1 MAVPAQTFTTYGAVG
16 EREDLTDIIYDIS
29 PMDTPFLSNASRE
42 SATAVFYEWQTD
54 SLDTAAVNA
63 QLEGDDGVTSTSSAT
78 TRLGNYTQISTKV
91 PRVTGTLRAVAT
103 AGRADELAYQISK
116 RGRELKRDMET
127 ALTGTQAASAGG
139 AGTARNLAGIGAWL
153 STNQVQKG
161 ANATTPPVSSGAP
174 STDPTA
180 GTAATFV
187 EADLKS
193 VVKQCWDNGG
203 DPGVIM
209 TGSFNKQAASGFAGI
224 GTQFR
229 DVQPS
234 GPVSPGSIVGAADI
248 YISDFGQHQIVA
260 NRFMPAANVYALD
273 MEYWCVAYLRPIQT
287 EDLGK
292 TGDSD
297 RRMLISEYTLGSKNE
312 AASGKIYTTTTS

>member
-1 MAVPAQTFTTYGAVG
+1 MAVPSETFTTYGAVG

-29 PMDTPFLSNASRE
+29 PMDTPFLSNVARETASG
-42 SATAVFYEWQTD
+42 TLYEWQTD
-54 SLDTAAVNA
+54 SLAAAANNA
-63 QLEGDDGVTSTSSAT
+63 QVEGDDGVTSTAT
-78 TRLGNYTQISTKV
+78 ATVRLANFTQISTKV

-139 AGTARNLAGIGAWL
+139 AATARNLAGIGAWL
-153 STNQVQKG
+153 ATNQVQKG
-161 ANATTPPVSSGAP
+161 ANATTPATTSGAP

-193 VVKQCWDNGG
+193 VVKKCWDNGG

-209 TGSFNKQAASGFAGI
+209 CGSFNKQVASGFAGI

-229 DVQPS
+229 DVQPQ
-234 GPVSPGSIVGAADI
+234 GAIAPGSIVGAADI

-273 MEYWCVAYLRPIQT
+273 MEYWCVAYLRPITT

-297 RRMLISEYTLGSKNE
+297 RRMLIAEYTLGSKNE

>member
-1 MAVPAQTFTTYGAVG
+1 MAVPSQTFTTYGAVG

-29 PMDTPFLSNASRE
+29 PMDTPFLSNAARE
-42 SATAVFYEWQTD
+42 TASAVLYEWQTD
-54 SLDTAAVNA
+54 SLEAAANNA
-63 QLEGDDGVTSTSSAT
+63 QVEGDDGVTSTAT
-78 TRLGNYTQISTKV
+78 ATVRLANFTQISTKV

-127 ALTGTQAASAGG
+127 ALTGSQAASAGG
-139 AGTARNLAGIGAWL
+139 AATARNLAGIGAWL
-153 STNQVQKG
+153 ATNQVQKG
-161 ANATTPPVSSGAP
+161 AHATTPATTSGAP
-174 STDPTA
+174 TTDPTA

-193 VVKQCWDNGG
+193 VVKKCWDNGG

-209 TGSFNKQAASGFAGI
+209 CGSFNKQVASGFSGI

-234 GPVSPGSIVGAADI
+234 GPVAPGSIVGAADI

-260 NRFMPAANVYALD
+260 NRFMPSANVYALD
-273 MEYWCVAYLRPIQT
+273 MEYWCVAYLRPITT

-297 RRMLISEYTLGSKNE
+297 RRMLIAEYTLGSKNE

>member
-1 MAVPAQTFTTYGAVG
+1 MAVPSETFTTYGAVG

-29 PMDTPFLSNASRE
+29 PMDTPFLSNVARE
-42 SATAVFYEWQTD
+42 TASATLYEWQTD
-54 SLDTAAVNA
+54 SLAAASNNA
-63 QLEGDDGVTSTSSAT
+63 QIEGDDGVTSTAT
-78 TRLGNYTQISTKV
+78 ATNRLANFTQISTKV

-139 AGTARNLAGIGAWL
+139 AATARNLAGIGAWL
-153 STNQVQKG
+153 ATNQVQKG
-161 ANATTPPVSSGAP
+161 ANATTPATTSGAP
-174 STDPTA
+174 TTDPTA

-193 VVKQCWDNGG
+193 VVKKCWDNGG

-209 TGSFNKQAASGFAGI
+209 CGSFNKQVASGFAGI

-234 GPVSPGSIVGAADI
+234 GAIAPGSIVGAADI

-260 NRFMPAANVYALD
+260 NRFMPSANVYALD
-273 MEYWCVAYLRPIQT
+273 ME
-287 EDLGK
+287 
-292 TGDSD
+292 
-297 RRMLISEYTLGSKNE
+297 
-312 AASGKIYTTTTS
+312 

>member
-1 MAVPAQTFTTYGAVG
+1 MAVPSETFTTYGAVG

-29 PMDTPFLSNASRE
+29 PMDTPFLSNATRE
-42 SATAVFYEWQTD
+42 TASAVLYEWQTD
-54 SLDTAAVNA
+54 SLAAAAVNA
-63 QLEGDDGVTSTSSAT
+63 QVEGDDGVTSTAT
-78 TRLGNYTQISTKV
+78 ATVRLSNFTQISTKV

-139 AGTARNLAGIGAWL
+139 AATARNLAGIGAWL
-153 STNQVQKG
+153 ATNQVQKG
-161 ANATTPPVSSGAP
+161 ANATTPPVTSGAP
-174 STDPTA
+174 TTDPTA

-193 VVKQCWDNGG
+193 VVKKCWDNGG

-209 TGSFNKQAASGFAGI
+209 CGSFNKQVASGFAGI

-229 DVQPS
+229 DVQPQ
-234 GPVSPGSIVGAADI
+234 GAIAPGSIVGAADI

-260 NRFMPAANVYALD
+260 NRFMPSANVYALD
-273 MEYWCVAYLRPIQT
+273 MEYWCVAYLRPITT

-297 RRMLISEYTLGSKNE
+297 RRMLIAEYTLGSKNE